1 MLRRLA
7 VVVGVAALFT
17 AATVGTAMAAA
28 NACDA
33 ALTKLAAKKVKCIDG
48 VISKGQK
55 TGSGTNSTK
64 VQKCMTKFAA
74 KCTTTGC
81 ASPNH
86 TACTGPGSVEEA
98 ADAAANSLSPSGAFL
113 NAGGGLF

>member
-1 MLRRLA
+1 MLRRLV

-17 AATVGTAMAAA
+17 AAAVGTAMAQG

-48 VISKGQK
+48 VIAKAQKKG
-55 TGSGTNSTK
+55 TGTDATK
-64 VQKCMTKFAA
+64 LAKCMTKFMA
-74 KCTTTGC
+74 KCSTTGC
-81 ASPNH
+81 VSPNH
-86 TACTGPGSVEEA
+86 TSCAGVETA
-98 ADAAANSLSPSGAFL
+98 ADNCADSLSPSGAFL

>member
-1 MLRRLA
+1 MLRRLV

-17 AATVGTAMAAA
+17 AAAVGTAVAQA
-28 NACDA
+28 NPCDA
-33 ALTKLAAKKVKCIDG
+33 ALTKLGAKKVKCLDG
-48 VISKGQK
+48 VIAKGQK
-55 TGSGTNSTK
+55 KGTPTDSTK
-64 VQKCMTKFAA
+64 IAKCKSKFAA

-86 TACTGPGSVEEA
+86 TSCTDVENA
-98 ADAAANSLSPSGAFL
+98 ADAAADSLSPSGAFL

>member
-17 AATVGTAMAAA
+17 AAGVGTAKAQ

-33 ALTKLAAKKVKCIDG
+33 ALTKLAGKKVGCIDG
-48 VISKGQK
+48 AIAKGQK
-55 TGSGTNSTK
+55 KGTGTDTAK
-64 VQKCMTKFAA
+64 VAKCMAKFAA

-81 ASPNH
+81 VSPNH
-86 TACTGPGSVEEA
+86 TSCSAVETA
-98 ADAAANSLSPSGAFL
+98 ADNAANSLSPSGAFL
-113 NAGGGLF
+113 NGRGLF